1 MKQLKVDILIAYN
14 YSDLLLYIRK
24 SVLVVLFFLPA

>member
-1 MKQLKVDILIAYN
+1 MKQLKVDILFACN